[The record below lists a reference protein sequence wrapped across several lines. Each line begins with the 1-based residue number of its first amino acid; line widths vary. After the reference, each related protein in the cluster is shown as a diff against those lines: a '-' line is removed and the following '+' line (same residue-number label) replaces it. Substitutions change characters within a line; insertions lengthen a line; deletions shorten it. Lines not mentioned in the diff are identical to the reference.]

1 MEYSKNDWMDLSSAK
16 LFIADDAQ
24 FFYNH
29 SKEILEFNGGLI
41 DKFKSSLSKEILINT
56 MIRKKGKLE
65 TFGIEAGNLNS
76 QIRMLLTENFN
87 NIKLEVNEIN
97 GVYYFSSNKDKK
109 QIAGFDF
116 ALLNSKNNLIKLR
129 NLCFGELKYSDGK
142 KRWDKFLNV
151 NTNLIPFSK
160 EILRPDMFGENIS
173 SLNSDTPLIL
183 GEIQFGN
190 WGLVYRD
197 FFKLLKANVQT
208 SVDCLVYVVCH
219 GQLEKMLSDGIVTF
233 DKTVKL
239 LKEFSKVVNV
249 PIWVVGLD
257 IKV

>member
-97 GVYYFSSNKDKK
+97 GVYYFSSTKDKK

-160 EILRPDMFGENIS
+160 EIL
-173 SLNSDTPLIL
+173 L
-183 GEIQFGN
+183 
-190 WGLVYRD
+190 
-197 FFKLLKANVQT
+197 
-208 SVDCLVYVVCH
+208 
-219 GQLEKMLSDGIVTF
+219 
-233 DKTVKL
+233 
-239 LKEFSKVVNV
+239 
-249 PIWVVGLD
+249 
-257 IKV
+257 

>member
-1 MEYSKNDWMDLSSAK
+1 MKYSKNEWMELSSAK

-41 DKFKSSLSKEILINT
+41 DKFKSSMSSEILIKT
-56 MIRKKGKLE
+56 IIRKKGKHE
-65 TFGIEAGNLNS
+65 VFGIEAGDLNS
-76 QIRMLLTENFN
+76 QIRMLLTQNFN

-97 GVYYFSSNKDKK
+97 GVYYFSSSKDKR

-116 ALLNSKNNLIKLR
+116 ALLNNKNNLIKLR

-142 KRWDKFLNV
+142 KRWDKFLNL
-151 NTNLIPFSK
+151 NSDLLPFSK
-160 EILRPDMFGENIS
+160 QILRPDKYGENIS
-173 SLNSDTPLIL
+173 SLISDTPLIL

-219 GQLEKMLSDGIVTF
+219 GQLEEMLSDGIVTF

-249 PIWVVGLD
+249 PIWVIGLD
-257 IKV
+257 VKV

>member
-1 MEYSKNDWMDLSSAK
+1 MRYSKNEWMDLSSAK

-76 QIRMLLTENFN
+76 QIRMLLTQNFN

-97 GVYYFSSNKDKK
+97 GVYYFSSTKDKK

-142 KRWDKFLNV
+142 KRWDKFLNL
-151 NTNLIPFSK
+151 NTDLMPFSK
-160 EILRPDMFGENIS
+160 EILRPDMFGENVS

-219 GQLEKMLSDGIVTF
+219 GHLEKMLSDGIVTF